1 MRDSRD
7 LSKIE
12 NVELIDTYVGY
23 TYIYIYIYIYYNGIV
38 NKI

>member
-23 TYIYIYIYIYYNGIV
+23 TYIYIYYNGIV